1 VPKQSQHQT
10 RTIAV
15 LNIGRMDD
23 GNKHQPK
30 NIYEQMAFAAIDLLA
45 SIVAVRPPFSVV
57 LTDWLSMIGSARL
70 PFSPSRFARIAAQFI
85 VNPLPGA
92 IQPPT
97 PKVVIDG
104 FPMRQVMRQ

>member
-57 LTDWLSMIGSARL
+57 LTDWLSMMAALGCRL
-70 PFSPSRFARIAAQFI
+70 RPAASRASPRNSS
-85 VNPLPGA
+85 
-92 IQPPT
+92 
-97 PKVVIDG
+97 
-104 FPMRQVMRQ
+104 

>member
-30 NIYEQMAFAAIDLLA
+30 NIYEQMAFAALIFLPA
-45 SIVAVRPPFSVV
+45 S
-57 LTDWLSMIGSARL
+57 
-70 PFSPSRFARIAAQFI
+70 
-85 VNPLPGA
+85 
-92 IQPPT
+92 
-97 PKVVIDG
+97 
-104 FPMRQVMRQ
+104 

>member
-57 LTDWLSMIGSARL
+57 LTDWLSMMAALGCRFRPAASRA
-70 PFSPSRFARIAAQFI
+70 SPRNSS
-85 VNPLPGA
+85 
-92 IQPPT
+92 
-97 PKVVIDG
+97 
-104 FPMRQVMRQ
+104 